1 MSKNERTIST
11 TAYVGDIDVDV
22 ELSEIMF
29 ELEDDELI
37 EELKDRGYIVLDTNY
52 SNVEDDQLR
61 RVLCDIVEV
70 NYHTDKNKIIELLI
84 QKFK

>member
-1 MSKNERTIST
+1 MSKNDRTIST
-11 TAYVGDIDVDV
+11 TAYVGDVDVDV
-22 ELSEIMF
+22 ELSDIMF

-37 EELKDRGYIVLDTNY
+37 EELKDRGYTTLNTNY

-70 NYHTDKNKIIELLI
+70 NYHTDKTKIIELLI